1 MPGPPYRV
9 PFDRPAEPDLGR
21 KIARLHGLSRFKKS
35 ENEPQKPGVW
45 GLPPSGG
52 SGAKLPKLRNEIR
65 CGSAISTLK
74 TVPAS
79 PKTGRLSRVLLP
91 LAPPFSPAGRIAP
104 SPNREGVFGRPPILP
119 GTRTV
124 PRPLLIAH

>member
-45 GLPPSGG
+45 GLPP
-52 SGAKLPKLRNEIR
+52 KLRNEFR

-91 LAPPFSPAGRIAP
+91 LAPPFFPGWPDRAFTKSGG
-104 SPNREGVFGRPPILP
+104 SFRPTPHFARHP
-119 GTRTV
+119 YGS
-124 PRPLLIAH
+124 